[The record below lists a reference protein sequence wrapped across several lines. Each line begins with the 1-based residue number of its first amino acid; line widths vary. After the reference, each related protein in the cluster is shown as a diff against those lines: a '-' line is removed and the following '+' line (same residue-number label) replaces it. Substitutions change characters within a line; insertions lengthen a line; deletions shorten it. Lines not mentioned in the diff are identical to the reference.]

1 MKRRKRMADVPAQRQ
16 EANLAGLAEE
26 INSEHRAFLGSL
38 SKTAEHGIRAGE
50 LLAEAKNQ
58 CKHGEWLPWLR
69 ANFDGSERSAQVYM
83 QMFRNRDEIR
93 AKTQGSADLSIAG
106 ALREISP
113 PSEADEKGEGPD
125 GMSRETLEE
134 RMKRINESHAKEE
147 EAVRE
152 MKKADEKVRECI
164 DYFYV
169 EGADKTAQ
177 LFLRGRAFDELGL
190 AIGKYNMAV
199 LGARSELKDYLDV
212 LAAGGS
218 SGAQALRERAEERLC
233 SLEPLASEERGLL
246 EQFYPEELARA
257 DAVLPRVDFFRCLL
271 GQLDR
276 LVRPADAPE
285 GFMPEGSKKLTE
297 EQANTTIAEL
307 LKTGAAEEQDVYDFK
322 RWPHPLLWIE
332 VEDEEQ
338 EPREWHPSEWWQE
351 KARALAPDKTA
362 T

>member
-1 MKRRKRMADVPAQRQ
+1 MADVPAQRQ

-134 RMKRINESHAKEE
+134 MTKRINESMAEIEEVERQLE
-147 EAVRE
+147 EADEQIRKAIDGLIDNGHIKAARVELRE
-152 MKKADEKVRECI
+152 KA
-164 DYFYV
+164 F
-169 EGADKTAQ
+169 
-177 LFLRGRAFDELGL
+177 FELGL
-190 AIGKYNMAV
+190 ATGLYNMAV
-199 LGARSELKDYLDV
+199 VGARSELKDYLEV
-212 LAAGGS
+212 LTAGGS
-218 SGAQALRERAEERLC
+218 SGSESIRERVEDRLYR
-233 SLEPLASEERGLL
+233 LEPLAPEEKGLL
-246 EQFYPEELARA
+246 KNFYSDELR
-257 DAVLPRVDFFRCLL
+257 RVDAEISRVLFFSDVLKR
-271 GQLDR
+271 LDD
-276 LVRPADAPE
+276 LVCPADLHEARKPDGLKNGHLTDE
-285 GFMPEGSKKLTE
+285 QKNTPIAKLLETKTLE
-297 EQANTTIAEL
+297 E
-307 LKTGAAEEQDVYDFK
+307 KDVYRFE
-322 RWPHPLLWIE
+322 RWPHPLLWIGPE
-332 VEDEEQ
+332 RAGDEDEPQ
-338 EPREWHPSEWWQE
+338 DWQPSEWWL
-351 KARALAPDKTA
+351 KKWKMLLPPK
-362 T
+362 